1 MPQRI
6 LPTNE
11 ELQAARE
18 AVTCWHRV
26 RYRALRDWVALRLR
40 AVPPA
45 FKAEDIVQEALARLW
60 EGILSGR
67 VACSVWETENR
78 LDCWLRHTCEHI
90 ISECRRKAQKALS
103 TVSQP
108 PIGEQGEPLAED
120 DRPGGLSL
128 YQMSELSRWLGQQL
142 YSPSAEE
149 ALEREHTEAIL
160 GKVQENVCGL
170 PEPYRTVVLRRY
182 WEATPWQAIAGELG
196 LSLRSL
202 YRRHREA
209 LGMLHRHLASA
220 G

>member
-6 LPTNE
+6 LPTDE

-18 AVTCWHRV
+18 AVTRWHRV

-60 EGILSGR
+60 EGIVSGR
-67 VACSVWETENR
+67 VACSVWGIENR

-90 ISECRRKAQKALS
+90 ISEFRRKAQKVLS

-108 PIGEQGEPLAED
+108 PVGEQGETLAED

-128 YQMSELSRWLGQQL
+128 YQMSELSQWLGQQL
-142 YSPSAEE
+142 YSPPAEE
-149 ALEREHTEAIL
+149 ALETEYMEAIVR
-160 GKVQENVCGL
+160 KVREDVWCL
-170 PEPYRTVVLRRY
+170 PEPHRTVVLRRY

-196 LSLRSL
+196 LALRSL

-209 LGMLHRHLASA
+209 LDMLHRRLASVV
-220 G
+220 

>member
-1 MPQRI
+1 MPQRV

-18 AVTCWHRV
+18 AVTRWHRV

-60 EGILSGR
+60 EGIVSGR
-67 VACSVWETENR
+67 VACSVWGTENR

-90 ISECRRKAQKALS
+90 ISECRRKARRVLS
-103 TVSQP
+103 TVPQLP
-108 PIGEQGEPLAED
+108 VGEQEETLAED
-120 DRPGGLSL
+120 ARPGGLSL

-142 YSPSAEE
+142 YSPPVEE
-149 ALEREHTEAIL
+149 ALETEHTEAIL
-160 GKVQENVCGL
+160 RKVQENVRYL
-170 PEPYRTVVLRRY
+170 PELHRTVVLHRY
-182 WEATPWQAIAGELG
+182 WEAKPWKEIAGELG

-209 LGMLHRHLASA
+209 LGMLHCRLAS
-220 G
+220 GV